1 MSVQFSSYIKYD
13 TVKKR
18 YQIQRKNCKLV
29 KDSTYGK
36 SLTALSIGTP
46 RKATL
51 SQLNEYYNK
60 YGIGSHKK
68 YKNVNVNI
76 TYDTIEEIIAA
87 VKVFCLAHSQVPMG
101 VFDTDLFE
109 IAERVEMDPNTSI
122 THLFDMVKNAMKTG
136 TPPTCYVSKENI
148 NIDEEEKKDDIVEDD
163 IEILDELQVRNVEQ
177 LSNHLVSDEYEEI
190 SDSDDDDDD
199 DYNIDNDFE

>member
-87 VKVFCLAHSQVPMG
+87 VKVFCLAHSQVPIEAMK
-101 VFDTDLFE
+101 
-109 IAERVEMDPNTSI
+109 INNTF
-122 THLFDMVKNAMKTG
+122 TQNKNANKL
-136 TPPTCYVSKENI
+136 
-148 NIDEEEKKDDIVEDD
+148 DVETYKSF
-163 IEILDELQVRNVEQ
+163 IQSVLNP
-177 LSNHLVSDEYEEI
+177 
-190 SDSDDDDDD
+190 
-199 DYNIDNDFE
+199 